1 MVNHRFAKR
10 IGIVVSLS
18 AAALA
23 IGVSPASAVDDDDV
37 YQLPPPPPTLVIQP
51 PPVPPPEVQLPGTG
65 TSSLQTSLTLG
76 VSAAAIGGGLL
87 LVARRRRE
95 PLVAVG

>member
-1 MVNHRFAKR
+1 MKIHRFAKR

-18 AAALA
+18 AAGLALS
-23 IGVSPASAVDDDDV
+23 GSPASA
-37 YQLPPPPPTLVIQP
+37 YPLPPPPPTIVEQAP
-51 PPVPPPEVQLPGTG
+51 PIPPPEVELPGTG

>member
-1 MVNHRFAKR
+1 MEIHRFAKR

-18 AAALA
+18 AAALLVS
-23 IGVSPASAVDDDDV
+23 GSPAMAQEDDDV
-37 YQLPPPPPTLVIQP
+37 YQLPPVPTIVDQI
-51 PPVPPPEVQLPGTG
+51 PPVPPPVELPGTG
-65 TSSLQTSLTLG
+65 TSTLQTSLTLG

-95 PLVAVG
+95 PAVALG